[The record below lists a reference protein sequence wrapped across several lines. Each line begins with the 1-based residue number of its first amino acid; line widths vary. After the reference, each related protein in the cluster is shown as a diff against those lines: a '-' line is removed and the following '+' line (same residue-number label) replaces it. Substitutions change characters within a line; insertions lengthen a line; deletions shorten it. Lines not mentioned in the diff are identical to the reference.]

1 MTTTVTTPQDLLP
14 LVGQTLGTTE
24 WVSIDQDRVN
34 LFADATDDH
43 QWIHV
48 DPEKAANGPFGGIIA
63 HGYLTLSLAPVLLQ
77 EAVVVEEFSAALNYG
92 LNKVRFPSPVPVGS
106 RLRAT
111 VDLVSAQDKNGAI
124 EAVFRLTYEVD
135 GADRPACIAETVVLY
150 R

>member
-1 MTTTVTTPQDLLP
+1 MSTTVKTPQELLGM
-14 LVGQTLGTTE
+14 VGQTLGTTE
-24 WVSIDQDRVN
+24 WVSIDQDRID

-48 DPEKAANGPFGGIIA
+48 DPERAAKGPFGGTIA

-77 EAVVVEEFSAALNYG
+77 EALVVEEFSAALNYG
-92 LNKVRFPSPVPVGS
+92 LDKVRFPSPVPVGS

-111 VDLVSAQDKNGAI
+111 VDLVSAQDKKGAI

-135 GADRPACIAETVVLY
+135 GAERPACIADTVVLY